1 MSWMVPIWRHPKTK
15 ESYSTLMSSYQDETM
30 QKMPIF
36 ESPRQLGWPTFCH
49 IDKFLRLS
57 ADFWI
62 ETIQNSMQ
70 MFLCS
75 PRDTLYISLYS
86 LSWLLLVSS
95 WLFPPP
101 TVSPTHFH
109 RASCLIRSFCAAFTF
124 MSPSYGKF
132 IPFFFFSILWPYY
145 SGGFCF
151 PPNIF
156 KLGFVIIV
164 YVCWTEELLFLPT
177 LSIQRG
183 GHCLIFSPQ
192 ILTIKKVKNELNNSM
207 NLNWKC
213 LESCLELLFCSTQCT
228 RHSHNQAA

>member
-1 MSWMVPIWRHPKTK
+1 MFTKRH
-15 ESYSTLMSSYQDETM
+15 TLHLS
-30 QKMPIF
+30 I
-36 ESPRQLGWPTFCH
+36 QLILAPSC
-49 IDKFLRLS
+49 FL
-57 ADFWI
+57 
-62 ETIQNSMQ
+62 
-70 MFLCS
+70 
-75 PRDTLYISLYS
+75 
-86 LSWLLLVSS
+86 
-95 WLFPPP
+95 
-101 TVSPTHFH
+101 
-109 RASCLIRSFCAAFTF
+109 LII
-124 MSPSYGKF
+124 SPSYCKPNSFSQGILSYSVLLCGIYLHVTITWK
-132 IPFFFFSILWPYY
+132 IYSLFFFSILWPYY